1 MAIEEGVEEEE
12 EEGGG
17 EGKPP
22 KKGMNKVLLIVIAV
36 LLLLLLGVG
45 GFIMFGGNGDQE
57 KAEGEKGKVEKAV
70 EVEEVQDP
78 LKLGEIVAFE
88 PFIVNL
94 SGEGGKRF
102 LKVTMQVEMNKK
114 KLAEEVNNKMPQM
127 KDMIITV
134 LASKTVDELL
144 TIEGKFKLKEQL
156 LTRIN
161 SNLKTGVVKN
171 VYFVE
176 FVIQ

>member
-1 MAIEEGVEEEE
+1 VAIEEGIDEE
-12 EEGGG
+12 EEG
-17 EGKPP
+17 EGTSPE
-22 KKGMNKVLLIVIAV
+22 KKGGSKVLLIVIA
-36 LLLLLLGVG
+36 LLLLALLGVG
-45 GFIMFGGNGDQE
+45 GFLMFGSKDTGKG
-57 KAEGEKGKVEKAV
+57 EGEAGTSTKEVEL
-70 EVEEVQDP
+70 EEVQDP

-144 TIEGKFKLKEQL
+144 TIEGKFRLKEQL

>member
-1 MAIEEGVEEEE
+1 VAIEEGVDDDEEVEEER
-12 EEGGG
+12 GAG
-17 EGKPP
+17 PSP
-22 KKGMNKVLLIVIAV
+22 KKGGNKVLLIVIII
-36 LLLLLLGVG
+36 LLLALLGVG
-45 GFIMFGGNGDQE
+45 GFIMFGSKGDT
-57 KAEGEKGKVEKAV
+57 KGGAPAKRVEL
-70 EVEEVQDP
+70 EEVQDP
-78 LKLGEIVAFE
+78 LKLGEMVAFE

-94 SGEGGKRF
+94 AGEGGKRF

>member
-1 MAIEEGVEEEE
+1 VAIEEGIDEE
-12 EEGGG
+12 EEGG
-17 EGKPP
+17 EGAPP
-22 KKGMNKVLLIVIAV
+22 KKGGSKVLLIVIAV
-36 LLLLLLGVG
+36 LLLALLGIG
-45 GFIMFGGNGDQE
+45 GFLMFGSKDTAKTGG
-57 KAEGEKGKVEKAV
+57 GEAGKQSKEVEL
-70 EVEEVQDP
+70 EEVQDP

-114 KLAEEVNNKMPQM
+114 KLAEEVMNKMPQM

-134 LASKTVDELL
+134 LASKNVDELL
-144 TIEGKFKLKEQL
+144 TIEGKFRLKEQL